1 MATEQPIQGPAQG
14 DNNGLPMDE
23 PKVQNDKRL
32 RTIMMWASIIA
43 AIIVLGII
51 VYIYAV
57 RQPAIT
63 NGNDA
68 LGQANTTL
76 LLQQNDS
83 LALQQYEAVADQ
95 YGHDTGNLAK
105 LNAAILLYKKGDYE
119 AAAKRLSDYDA
130 TESVIGAAA
139 ASLQGDCYVNLDKL
153 PEAAKA
159 YREAIKRSNDNPHYT
174 PFFML
179 KLATV
184 ARAQGAYA
192 EEADIY
198 AKIKHDYPI
207 YGAENNI
214 DIEKYLKRAEAQA
227 K

>member
-76 LLQQNDS
+76 LLQATRHAQS
-83 LALQQYEAVADQ
+83 L
-95 YGHDTGNLAK
+95 
-105 LNAAILLYKKGDYE
+105 
-119 AAAKRLSDYDA
+119 
-130 TESVIGAAA
+130 
-139 ASLQGDCYVNLDKL
+139 
-153 PEAAKA
+153 
-159 YREAIKRSNDNPHYT
+159 
-174 PFFML
+174 
-179 KLATV
+179 
-184 ARAQGAYA
+184 
-192 EEADIY
+192 
-198 AKIKHDYPI
+198 
-207 YGAENNI
+207 
-214 DIEKYLKRAEAQA
+214 
-227 K
+227 